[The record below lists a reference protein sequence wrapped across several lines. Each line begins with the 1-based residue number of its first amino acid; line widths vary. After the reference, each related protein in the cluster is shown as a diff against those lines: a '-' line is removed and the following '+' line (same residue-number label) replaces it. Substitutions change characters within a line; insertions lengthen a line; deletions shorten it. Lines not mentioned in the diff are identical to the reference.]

1 MISKAIWFIQSEF
14 FMNYYKNS
22 VAILEEFLEHTAL
35 GQFPLVNATTVHSF
49 YFSTFIFTKNRI

>member
-1 MISKAIWFIQSEF
+1 MDFVNGP
-14 FMNYYKNS
+14 MNYLAIKNKNS

-35 GQFPLVNATTVHSF
+35 GQFSLVNATTVHNSSF